1 MDQQCP
7 FTGNL
12 CSACIEGACQ
22 YRDLSRQLKLKS
34 RALAKKRAAPN
45 LSPTNDHAVAERQTP
60 AETGEPQ
67 KPARR
72 RTAIWHRGEKPI
84 EPSARTFGDAFYGL
98 PAPNPPVEAPWVA
111 PPPLRFTCEACGGLF
126 ETSPELVRHVCPPP
140 PLPPAPPLWAC
151 DGCGAPF
158 ATFFEL
164 SRHKEKDCLA
174 TTPTPPP
181 PLDPP
186 SPPQQT
192 APIEP
197 LRWGA
202 PAPGEPMWRYGGT
215 KGPVPNWF
223 CDGCGASFETSP
235 ELVRHCQTGCPKPLR
250 PRNTRIRAE

>member
-1 MDQQCP
+1 MLTPRNSLRRMTMENPVMDQQCP

-34 RALAKKRAAPN
+34 RALAKKRAVPN
-45 LSPTNDHAVAERQTP
+45 LSAQPTIT
-60 AETGEPQ
+60 
-67 KPARR
+67 
-72 RTAIWHRGEKPI
+72 
-84 EPSARTFGDAFYGL
+84 
-98 PAPNPPVEAPWVA
+98 
-111 PPPLRFTCEACGGLF
+111 
-126 ETSPELVRHVCPPP
+126 

-151 DGCGAPF
+151 DGCGTPF

-250 PRNTRIRAE
+250 PPQYTRIRAE

>member
-1 MDQQCP
+1 MTMENPGMDQQCP

-140 PLPPAPPLWAC
+140 PLPPAPPLW
-151 DGCGAPF
+151 
-158 ATFFEL
+158 
-164 SRHKEKDCLA
+164 
-174 TTPTPPP
+174 
-181 PLDPP
+181 
-186 SPPQQT
+186 
-192 APIEP
+192 
-197 LRWGA
+197 
-202 PAPGEPMWRYGGT
+202 
-215 KGPVPNWF
+215 
-223 CDGCGASFETSP
+223 
-235 ELVRHCQTGCPKPLR
+235 
-250 PRNTRIRAE
+250 